1 MFLETPNAERDPL
14 ARDVDLLGRCL
25 GAVLREQEGERFF
38 SLEEDMRE
46 MTKRLRRRP
55 TDAATTARLEK
66 TVRGLDVRDAEAMV
80 RAFSHYFNLVN
91 LAEERHRVRRRSSAT
106 PNNAA
111 TPEPR
116 RQSLHDAIRTL
127 KNRGWNAK
135 KILGLIGSLEL
146 GLTFTAHPTEMRR
159 RTVRHHLELIAA
171 ELPNF
176 EAEATQAEAL
186 ERVSARVEA
195 LWGTLELHARNP
207 TVRDEVRGGLYY
219 LTFIREALPE
229 LERDLREAVALEFG
243 QSAVERGIPAL
254 PLKLYSWIG
263 GDRDGNP
270 NVTPEVTR
278 DTLAMHA
285 DRARTELQT
294 VLREL
299 FANLSEHRA
308 RVNAPKEL
316 GNGDLEPW
324 RTEVQAAHDGLDG
337 EYPSDPT
344 PALERVVGALERAH
358 QSRAASVFARPALT
372 QTQTFGRHLVS
383 LDIRDFSGKLEGAI
397 HDLLLA
403 GGVSANYAQLEE
415 AKRVTLLEQ
424 ELSSPRPLL
433 PRNTEPSENVR
444 WALEPL
450 QAMREARTR
459 VGHAAFG
466 RYVISHA
473 ETVSDV
479 LEVLILAREAGVS
492 DVDVSPLFETLEDL
506 EVAPAVMTRLLES
519 PVYRA
524 HVGDRVQEVMIGY
537 SDSNKEAGFLAAN
550 WALYTAQER
559 MTKVFERF
567 NVSHRF
573 FHGRG
578 TSIGRGGG
586 PAARGIQAQPPG
598 TIGAGLRLTEQG
610 EALADRYASPPLA
623 KRNLE
628 QLLYALI
635 VSAAQESAIWPQQ
648 YRDALDQAAKVSR
661 EIYEHFVHDPGFVTF
676 FEAATPIREISSLKI
691 ASRPVRRPGPASLE
705 NLRAIPWVM
714 SWTQTR
720 ANLPGWYGLGAG
732 LEVIEKKFPGLAAEM
747 YREWPFFRSLL
758 DNAQMSLAKADMGL
772 FARYASLAKDQTL
785 AARIQKEFS
794 RTVKFVTRA
803 TGTALLETE
812 AVLRRS
818 IELRN
823 PYVDPIHHV
832 QVELLRRY
840 RRLAE
845 DHADRPALERAL
857 MLSIQGIAAGL
868 RNTG

>member
-1 MFLETPNAERDPL
+1 M
-14 ARDVDLLGRCL
+14 LGRCL

-38 SLEEDMRE
+38 LLEEDVRE

-55 TDAATTARLEK
+55 TDTATTAKLEK
-66 TVRGLDVRDAEAMV
+66 IVRGLDVRDAEALV

-91 LAEERHRVRRRSSAT
+91 LAEERHRVRRRSSAIPSDDRKGKT
-106 PNNAA
+106 
-111 TPEPR
+111 EPR
-116 RQSLHDAIRTL
+116 RQSLHDAIHSL
-127 KNRGWNAK
+127 KARGWTAR
-135 KILGLIGSLEL
+135 KILSLVGSLEL

-176 EAEATQAEAL
+176 ESESTQTEAL
-186 ERVSARVEA
+186 ERVSARIEA

-229 LERDLREAVALEFG
+229 LERDLREAVAQEFG
-243 QSAVERGIPAL
+243 ESTVERGVPAL

-278 DTLAMHA
+278 DTLSMHA
-285 DRARTELQT
+285 DRARTELQS
-294 VLREL
+294 VLRAL

-308 RVNAPKEL
+308 RVTAPKEL
-316 GNGDLEPW
+316 GHGDLEPW
-324 RTEVQAAHDGLDG
+324 RAEVQAAHDGLDG
-337 EYPSDPT
+337 EHPIDPV
-344 PALERVVGALERAH
+344 PALERVVAALERAH
-358 QSRAASVFARPALT
+358 QSRAAGVFARPALT
-372 QTQTFGRHLVS
+372 QSRTFGRHLVS

-397 HDLLLA
+397 HDLLA
-403 GGVSANYAQLEE
+403 VGGVSPDYASLPEASRVEILE
-415 AKRVTLLEQ
+415 R

-433 PRNTEPSENVR
+433 PRGAARSENIQ

-450 QAMREARTR
+450 ESMREARAR
-459 VGHAAFG
+459 AGHAAFG

-479 LEVLILAREAGVS
+479 LEVLILAREAGVG

-519 PVYRA
+519 PIYRA

-550 WALYTAQER
+550 WSLYTAQER
-559 MTKVFERF
+559 MTEVFKRF
-567 NVSHRF
+567 HVSHRF

-610 EALADRYASPPLA
+610 EALADRYASPALA

-635 VSAAQESAIWPQQ
+635 VSAAQEPTDWPDQ
-648 YRDALDQAAKVSR
+648 YRDALDRAAKVSR
-661 EIYEHFVHDPGFVTF
+661 EVYEEFVHDPGFVSF
-676 FEAATPIREISSLKI
+676 FEAATPIREIASLKI

-732 LEVIEKKFPGLAAEM
+732 LEVIEKKYPGLASEM
-747 YREWPFFRSLL
+747 YRQWPFFRSLL

-785 AARIQKEFS
+785 AVRIQKEFA
-794 RTVKFVTRA
+794 RTLKLVTRA
-803 TGTALLETE
+803 TGTKLLETE
-812 AVLRRS
+812 AVLKRS
-818 IELRN
+818 IDLRN

-840 RRLAE
+840 RRLPD